1 MEGNTVNDIS
11 KEVVLKS
18 QLEILIKLIMK
29 ANLRRTQ
36 KSNGKNNLY
45 GNFNNGHIAH

>member
-1 MEGNTVNDIS
+1 MEINTINDFA

-29 ANLRRTQ
+29 ANLRKTQ
-36 KSNGKNNLY
+36 RFNNR
-45 GNFNNGHIAH
+45 NNGHLAH